1 MELGSLTL
9 SLALPIRLLID
20 FVVKLSVNRSTVS
33 PTIRHVCRNRMSM
46 KAKSIHETPD
56 LKMAPPIG
64 IKEISHMQYMKLML
78 IQIQLKKRNRTS
90 ICSCCHFATL
100 SNIAEDIKKLWKILP
115 ILNNLV
121 PF

>member
-1 MELGSLTL
+1 
-9 SLALPIRLLID
+9 
-20 FVVKLSVNRSTVS
+20 
-33 PTIRHVCRNRMSM
+33 MSM

-64 IKEISHMQYMKLML
+64 IKVNSHLQYMKLAL
-78 IQIQLKKRNRTS
+78 NQIQLKKWNRTG

-100 SNIAEDIKKLWKILP
+100 SNIIEHIQKLWKILQ

-121 PF
+121 AFSTK